1 MKKVFKVADIHKL
14 LKQVNQG
21 EISYSRMVEMMNETI
36 NETNKGWMQEMGE
49 EIVKLQSENSELK
62 ERIKKEN

>member
-21 EISYSRMVEMMNETI
+21 EISYSRMVEIMNETI

>member
-21 EISYSRMVEMMNETI
+21 EISYSRMVEIM